1 MKRLNTI
8 TESELSRIVKRV
20 INEAMYENDIYSG
33 VMDVIRNSN
42 ASTQETIDV
51 LQMIIDEMETSRRVR
66 RGAELRFKRND

>member
-1 MKRLNTI
+1 MKNTI
-8 TESELSRIVKRV
+8 RLTESELTNLVKKIV
-20 INEAMYENDIYSG
+20 NENMYENDIYSG

-66 RGAELRFKRND
+66 RGAELRFKRNN